1 MVCIYPSMLS
11 IIINFTHLILSC
23 LFKIT
28 FLFSS
33 ISFEERVKTWSKV
46 QWFIFI
52 NFWILKPKLLT
63 FTVNVGW
70 DFFSRVKGVFFVC
83 HWIQIHNATI
93 HWASFCVFKPYNDF
107 TLIKFLELI
116 LFQMLIFILL
126 ILVDGHYLS
135 YDYALW
141 LDSANVTSS

>member
-1 MVCIYPSMLS
+1 MLS
-11 IIINFTHLILSC
+11 IIVNFTHLILSC

-52 NFWILKPKLLT
+52 NFWILKPKLLP
-63 FTVNVGW
+63 FTINVGW
-70 DFFSRVKGVFFVC
+70 DFFSWVKGVFFVR

-93 HWASFCVFKPYNDF
+93 HRASFCIFKSYYDF

-116 LFQMLIFILL
+116 LFQMLIFILP
-126 ILVDGHYLS
+126 ILVDGLYLS